1 MKAKLHALTA
11 QKVITVMEV
20 AKLRPKYAPRVFIAQ
35 RILSTLNNFRVHQAP
50 TIIKKGKKASVI
62 VYKYKVVTGTMD

>member
-1 MKAKLHALTA
+1 
-11 QKVITVMEV
+11 MEV
-20 AKLRPKYAPRVFIAQ
+20 AKLRPKYAPRVSIAQ
-35 RILSTLNNFRVHQAP
+35 RILSTLNNFRVRQAP